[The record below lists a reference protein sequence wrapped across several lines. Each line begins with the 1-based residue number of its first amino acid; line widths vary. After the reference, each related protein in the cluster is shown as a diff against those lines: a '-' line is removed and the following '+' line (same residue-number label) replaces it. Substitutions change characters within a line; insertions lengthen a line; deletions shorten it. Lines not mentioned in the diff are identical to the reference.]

1 MITQWEGIYFLL
13 IGKKSQTKKKQQTKS
28 QNNSKQTN
36 KKPRNNI
43 NLDLI
48 LILNQKKNY
57 WAEFPNR
64 HSVSET
70 TVNIDQFIIW
80 KGQVVLFYFAIAL
93 FSQFLAPLSS
103 TYSL

>member
-48 LILNQKKNY
+48 LILNQKKITGQS
-57 WAEFPNR
+57 FQIVIQ
-64 HSVSET
+64 SVK
-70 TVNIDQFIIW
+70 Q
-80 KGQVVLFYFAIAL
+80 L
-93 FSQFLAPLSS
+93 
-103 TYSL
+103 